1 MQILPQTKSLT
12 CPCDHHRCR
21 DSVNCICRTSVT
33 ASTTSGTIRA
43 LARRAKLF
51 TDGNDDSDVFYKVV
65 SGTVCT
71 YKILNDGR
79 RQITDFHSESEYFGL
94 EMGIGQSLL
103 GHAVVD
109 TKLSVFSRDRLRMP
123 CPGDAEFRYQV
134 TSDTIRRLERAQHH
148 FLLLGRM
155 TAQERIAAFLLDM
168 AERFSAKDHFHLP
181 MSRSDIADFLG
192 LTIETVSRTLTHL
205 SREGVIELAKNG
217 RSVRLLKKKTL
228 QHQAA

>member
-1 MQILPQTKSLT
+1 MQVLPQTKSLT

-94 EMGIGQSLL
+94 EMGIGQSL

-109 TKLSVFSRDRLRMP
+109 TKLSVFIRDRLKMP
-123 CPGDAEFRYQV
+123 CPGDAESSGTSAAPLLAARANDSSGADCSVSTRHGRALFR
-134 TSDTIRRLERAQHH
+134 ERSFSFAHV
-148 FLLLGRM
+148 
-155 TAQERIAAFLLDM
+155 AFGHR
-168 AERFSAKDHFHLP
+168 RFS
-181 MSRSDIADFLG
+181 RSYDRDCVAYSDA
-192 LTIETVSRTLTHL
+192 S
-205 SREGVIELAKNG
+205 
-217 RSVRLLKKKTL
+217 
-228 QHQAA
+228 